1 MSDLRHDQQVGG
13 APIHV
18 GDCYVWA
25 EIYYLDSPTDYSE
38 CLPMKGSQDD
48 HAADDLVLL
57 DDETWPG
64 WIISCVGTIMASLI
78 CTFLLV
84 LLRYWSWQ

>member
-13 APIHV
+13 ASIHV

-25 EIYYLDSPTDYSE
+25 DIYYLDSPTDYSE
-38 CLPMKGSQDD
+38 CLTMKGSKHD
-48 HAADDLVLL
+48 HAGDDLVLL
-57 DDETWPG
+57 DDKTWSG
-64 WIISCVGTIMASLI
+64 RIIFCVCTIVASLI

-84 LLRYWSWQ
+84 LLRY